1 MSQRRLKPETSAQA
15 KIVEALR
22 AIGRVVHRVH
32 CGTTKVRRG
41 YMQHNEKGTP
51 DLHVVPCFYLE
62 TKTASGELSDD
73 QKRVHDKIRR
83 QGGVVAVVRSSA
95 EALAVVVGKVRPED
109 LETAEVRELLG
120 SEPAKGKKAR
130 RVKAT
135 AEGMVRA

>member
-62 TKTASGELSDD
+62 TKSASGELSDD
-73 QKRVHDKIRR
+73 QKRVHDKLRA
-83 QGGVVAVVRSSA
+83 QGGIV
-95 EALAVVVGKVRPED
+95 AVVVGKVRPED

-120 SEPAKGKKAR
+120 EKPAKVKKP
-130 RVKAT
+130 
-135 AEGMVRA
+135 RAA

>member
-62 TKTASGELSDD
+62 TKSASGELSDD
-73 QKRVHDKIRR
+73 QKRVHDKLRA
-83 QGGVVAVVRSSA
+83 QGGIVAVVRSAA

-120 SEPAKGKKAR
+120 EKPAKVKKP
-130 RVKAT
+130 
-135 AEGMVRA
+135 RAA